1 MSTEVTAPTIIKTLT
16 NNLQESTTRRNKA
29 IFEQN
34 QSQVQRYEKDISIYS
49 EAIKLIRLADITIYL
64 PIDCSVADQ
73 YNRPNHIIFKPS
85 LETINKINGLRSM
98 VTSMG
103 LESIDIEATD
113 CFFMTNSSEIEAEI
127 DIHELSPDQFVE
139 LYETDIH
146 KLDPFEINPDEP
158 ILRIYKNGIRII
170 LNEGFE
176 GRGVFV
182 YSTLAH
188 I

>member
-1 MSTEVTAPTIIKTLT
+1 MIT
-16 NNLQESTTRRNKA
+16 
-29 IFEQN
+29 
-34 QSQVQRYEKDISIYS
+34 SI
-49 EAIKLIRLADITIYL
+49 
-64 PIDCSVADQ
+64 
-73 YNRPNHIIFKPS
+73 
-85 LETINKINGLRSM
+85 
-98 VTSMG
+98 G
-103 LESIDIEATD
+103 LESIDIKATD
-113 CFFMTNSSEIEAEI
+113 CFFMTDYSEICSDI
-127 DIHELSPDQFVE
+127 DIYELNPEQLIE

-146 KLDPFEINPDEP
+146 KLAPFEINPDKP

>member
-1 MSTEVTAPTIIKTLT
+1 MSKEVTASTIIETLT
-16 NNLQESTTRRNKA
+16 NNLQESTARRNKA

-34 QSQVQRYEKDISIYS
+34 QSQVQRYEKDISIYA
-49 EAIKLIRLADITIYL
+49 EAIKLISLADITIYL
-64 PIDCSVADQ
+64 SIDCSVSDQ
-73 YNRPNHIIFKPS
+73 YNRANHIIFKPS

-98 VTSMG
+98 ITSMG

-113 CFFMTNSSEIEAEI
+113 CFFMTNDSDVDSDL
-127 DIHELSPDQFVE
+127 DIHELNPEQFIE